1 MVPVW
6 WLPLV
11 VPGLLAAPP
20 VVLEGETD
28 CPSRDAVSRELERI
42 VVAPEGSVPTDTA
55 RVTVEGTELSVVLA
69 TNDGRLL
76 GERRLPAEGTCDE
89 RALSVAVVLGAWITT
104 AHPEYLSA
112 LPAARDEASGAPAE
126 PSMPP
131 LNPTPPAPPPP
142 PPPAPAP
149 RKPESESKARAR
161 TNDPWRFQPAGALGI
176 ELSDN
181 GIVPAADVSVRY
193 APEASG
199 FGISAFVL
207 FAFPEERDVGTGR
220 VSSFRWPLGVGGVAR
235 HEQSGVA
242 LELDAGGML
251 GILHVEGKDFT
262 TNDEATDVQGGLY
275 AALRVGASKGTL
287 RPFGAAKLLTWL
299 GKTTASATEPDAEV
313 DLPVVEG
320 VFVVGVGFAP

>member
-6 WLPLV
+6 SLPLV

-28 CPSRDAVSRELERI
+28 CPTRDAISRELERI
-42 VVAPEGSVPTDTA
+42 VVAPDGSAPTDTA
-55 RVTVEGTELSVVLA
+55 RVTVEGTELYVVLA

-112 LPAARDEASGAPAE
+112 LPAAPSEAPAASAE
-126 PSMPP
+126 ANMPA
-131 LNPTPPAPPPP
+131 LNPTPAAPPPP
-142 PPPAPAP
+142 SRPAPAA
-149 RKPESESKARAR
+149 REPEPESKARVAA
-161 TNDPWRFQPAGALGI
+161 NDPWRFQPAAALGI
-176 ELSDN
+176 ELSDA

-199 FGISAFVL
+199 FGLSAFVL
-207 FAFPEERDVGTGR
+207 LALSEDRAVGSGK

-235 HEQSGVA
+235 QERSGVA
-242 LELDAGGML
+242 LELDAGAML
-251 GILHVEGKDFT
+251 GILHVEGEDFT

-275 AALRVGASKGTL
+275 AALRLGASTGTL

-299 GKTTASATEPDAEV
+299 GKATASASEPNAEV

-320 VFVVGVGFAP
+320 VFVAGVGFAP